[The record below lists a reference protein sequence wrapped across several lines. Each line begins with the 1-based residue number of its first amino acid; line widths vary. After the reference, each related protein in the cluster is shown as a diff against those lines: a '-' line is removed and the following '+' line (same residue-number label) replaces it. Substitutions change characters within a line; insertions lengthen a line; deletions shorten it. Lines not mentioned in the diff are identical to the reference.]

1 MQSRTSGTNFPI
13 DKSTTNCSTESSRK
27 ESNYEIKSCGN
38 DEDTFKNKSVSNS
51 GYNETADADTESV
64 CSTAIT
70 IKRNSFLKS
79 TKCCQSKTAICQRL
93 RWIFSEL

>member
-1 MQSRTSGTNFPI
+1 MQSRASGTNFRI

-27 ESNYEIKSCGN
+27 ESNYEIKSDGN
-38 DEDTFKNKSVSNS
+38 DEDTFKNKNVRNS
-51 GYNETADADTESV
+51 GYNETDDADTGSL

-70 IKRNSFLKS
+70 IKRNPLLKS
-79 TKCCQSKTAICQRL
+79 TKCCQSKTAIYKRL